1 MLTYSCNP
9 TIGAKIMSA
18 DDHIELGCT
27 IAAILTVAGMKEG
40 SDVAAVLNRY
50 HRILGFLRSDD
61 NLIQAIKK
69 KD

>member
-1 MLTYSCNP
+1 
-9 TIGAKIMSA
+9 MSA